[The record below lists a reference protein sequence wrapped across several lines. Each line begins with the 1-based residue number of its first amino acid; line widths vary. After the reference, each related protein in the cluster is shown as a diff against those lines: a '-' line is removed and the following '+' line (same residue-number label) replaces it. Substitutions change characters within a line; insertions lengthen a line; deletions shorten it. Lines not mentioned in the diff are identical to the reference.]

1 MKFKHYNWG
10 HTMKIIRYGLLGCA
24 LLLGSTAQAANC
36 KVTYKAKKIQ
46 IDRFLFQDVENL
58 KYRSG
63 TLTGKGTTQSQCK
76 KNALRKITKNNWTV
90 TYAAVTMI

>member
-1 MKFKHYNWG
+1 
-10 HTMKIIRYGLLGCA
+10 LL
-24 LLLGSTAQAANC
+24 STTAQAASC

-46 IDRFLFQDVENL
+46 IDRFLFQDVPNL

-63 TLTGKGTTQSQCK
+63 TLSGIGGTASQCK

-90 TYAAVTMI
+90 TYASVKMQ